1 MNNSSLCILCF
12 QQSNITNTDLPVC
25 QSCLKQQAQNLEQFE
40 DQIDK
45 IHQQDQAKQDDSSS
59 ISEIIPQKLYLGNYI
74 AAKNK
79 NLLKKYQIT
88 HILICGDFLKQK
100 FPDDFK
106 YHQIMIQDSLNQ
118 SILEYLD
125 ETFNFIDQA
134 QNVFVHC
141 AAGINR
147 SPAIVCAYLMKKNKW
162 NYDQAFQ
169 FVKERRS
176 VVNKQTNFA
185 KQLNLYEY

>member
-12 QQSNITNTDLPVC
+12 QQSDVTNTDLPVC
-25 QSCLKQQAQNLEQFE
+25 QTCLKQQAQNLEHFE
-40 DQIDK
+40 DQIDQ
-45 IHQQDQAKQDDSSS
+45 IHQENQQKQDESSS
-59 ISEIIPQKLYLGNYI
+59 ISEILPNKLYLGNYI

-88 HILICGDFLKQK
+88 HILICGDYLKQK
-100 FPDDFK
+100 FPQDFQ
-106 YHQIMIQDSLNQ
+106 YHQINIQDSLNQ

-125 ETFNFIDQA
+125 QTYNFIDQA

-162 NYDQAFQ
+162 NYEQAFQ
-169 FVKERRS
+169 FVKERRP

-185 KQLNLYEY
+185 QQLNLYEY